1 MSFNIKELL
10 KNGPIVFDGG
20 MGTMLQARGLKSGEA
35 SEHWNLTH
43 PEEITDIHR
52 LYYEAGSIVVSAN
65 TFGINPLKYDS
76 ETASKMIR
84 AALDCAKSARTSF
97 TDKERYIALDVGPCG
112 RLLKPYGDF
121 EFEAAVKAFAFVIRE
136 GEKNGADLIIIET
149 MNDSYE
155 TKAAV
160 IAAKENSKLPIIV
173 SNVYDESSR
182 LLTGAD
188 IPAMI
193 ALLEGLGVDALGMNC
208 SLGPVQMRSLLPE
221 FIRHTSTPVLVMPN
235 AGMPKV
241 VNGQTTYDIT
251 SDEFGT
257 IMADMA
263 AMGAHIIGGCCGTTP
278 EYIANAVK
286 KISGLDVAPVIDKNE
301 TVVSSYTH
309 AVCFNKSPVLIGE
322 RINPTGK
329 PKLKAALTSGDIGY
343 ILREGVSQQEQGAH
357 ILDVNV
363 GLPGINEP
371 DMLCCTVRELQAV
384 TDLPLQ
390 LDTSDP
396 LAMERAMRIYN
407 GKPLVNS
414 VNGKLESMSAV
425 FPLVKKYGGTVIA
438 LTIDETGIPETARG
452 RFEIAKRIVTEAEKY
467 GIAKKNIIVDP
478 LALTV
483 SSNPSNALITLES
496 IRLISTMLG
505 VKTSLGVS
513 NVSFGLPGRDKLNSA
528 FFLAALEKG
537 LSCAILN
544 PFSEDMMSAYHSW
557 KAIHALDTGFG
568 EYIAYAAPCDT
579 KKTVTQTDGA
589 EETVGNAITKGLKEA
604 AASAAKKL
612 IDSLT
617 PMEIINEHIIP
628 ALNTVGK
635 GFEKKTIYL
644 PQLLM
649 SAEAAQSAF
658 DIVKAAMPTI
668 DDSSSRNEIIIAT
681 VKGDIH
687 DIGKNIVKAL
697 LENFGFTVIDMGKDV
712 DPQEICDEAR
722 KRGVSLV
729 GLSALMTT
737 TVPAM
742 EETIRLLK
750 IHCPYT
756 KTIVGGA
763 VLTPEYAKQIGAD
776 FYAADAMETVRF
788 AQEMFK

>member
-10 KNGPIVFDGG
+10 KSGPLFFDGG
-20 MGTMLQARGLKSGEA
+20 MGTMLQSRGLKPGEA

-43 PEEITDIHR
+43 PEEIIAIHKS
-52 LYYEAGSIVVSAN
+52 YYKAGSNIVTSN
-65 TFGINPLKYDS
+65 TFGVNPLKYDK
-76 ETASKMIR
+76 ETAAKMIEGALNCVKAAR
-84 AALDCAKSARTSF
+84 DSFDDGRRFVALD
-97 TDKERYIALDVGPCG
+97 IGPCG
-112 RLLKPYGDF
+112 RLLKPYGDLDF
-121 EFEAAVKAFAFVIRE
+121 EDAVEAFGFVVRE
-136 GEKNGADLIIIET
+136 GAKNGADLIIIET
-149 MNDSYE
+149 MNDAYE

-160 IAAKENSKLPIIV
+160 IAAKENCNLPIIA
-173 SNVYDESSR
+173 SNVYDESAR

-193 ALLEGLGVDALGMNC
+193 ALLEGLGVTALGMNC

-221 FIRHTSTPVLVMPN
+221 LVKHSSVPVLAMPN

-241 VNGQTTYDIT
+241 VGGKTTYDIT
-251 SDEFGT
+251 AEQFGD
-257 IMADMA
+257 IMAEMVE
-263 AMGAHIIGGCCGTTP
+263 MGAQLIGGCCGTTP
-278 EYIANAVK
+278 EYIANAVE
-286 KISGLDVAPVIDKNE
+286 KISGKAIVPVTDKNE

-309 AVCFNKSPVLIGE
+309 AVCFNEVPVLVGE

-343 ILREGVSQQEQGAH
+343 ILREGVSQQEQGAD

-363 GLPGINEP
+363 GLPGLNEAEL
-371 DMLCCTVRELQAV
+371 LCTAVRELQAV

-396 LAMERAMRIYN
+396 AAMEQAMRIYN

-414 VNGKLESMSAV
+414 VTGKAESMAAV
-425 FPLVKKYGGTVIA
+425 FPIVKKYGGAVIA
-438 LTIDETGIPETARG
+438 LTINEAGIPETAEG
-452 RFEIAKRIVTEAEKY
+452 RFEIAENIVKEAAKY
-467 GIAKKNIIVDP
+467 GISKKDIIVDP

-483 SSNPSNALITLES
+483 SSDPNNALITLES
-496 IRLISTMLG
+496 IRLITEKLG

-537 LSCAILN
+537 LGCAILN
-544 PFSEDMMSAYHSW
+544 PYSEEMMSVYHCW
-557 KAIHALDTGFG
+557 KALHALDTGFG
-568 EYIAYAAPCDT
+568 EYIAYAAPNDA
-579 KKTVTQTDGA
+579 KKAASVSDSSSESLQSS
-589 EETVGNAITKGLKEA
+589 IIKGLRDT
-604 AASAAKKL
+604 SGSTAKKL
-612 IDSLT
+612 LETVT

-628 ALNTVGK
+628 ALNIVGK
-635 GFEKKTIYL
+635 GFEDKTIYL

-649 SAEAAQSAF
+649 SAEAAQAAF
-658 DIVKAAMPTI
+658 DEVRAAMPAS
-668 DDSSSRNEIIIAT
+668 DNDGPKNEIIIAT

-697 LENFGFTVIDMGKDV
+697 LENFGFAVIDMGKDV
-712 DPQEICDEAR
+712 EPQTICDEAI
-722 KRGVSLV
+722 KHNSPLV

-742 EETIRLLK
+742 EETIKLLK
-750 IHCPYT
+750 KHCPDT

-763 VLTPEYAKQIGAD
+763 VLTPEYASRIGAD
-776 FYAADAMETVRF
+776 FYAADAMEAVRC